1 MLLASRIGKHLKNKR
16 DSTNVSDEDARRGVK
31 VRQRI
36 SGLDVFMEIILQFT

>member
-1 MLLASRIGKHLKNKR
+1 MLLASRIGKHLEKKR